1 LSADFTTSAGNIPH
15 SIAKLQSELKSQRR
29 QAKRMQKQLATL
41 QAKEFH
47 ENGTHIG
54 SVTIV
59 SENLSDCVPGEL
71 NLIATL
77 VAGNPK
83 TIALLGCSEPRLQF
97 VFCRSEDSPG
107 KMNDLLSGILEG
119 FDSANGGGSE
129 KVAQGG
135 GVKVASYRVTE
146 ALEHAK
152 KSIIEQIR

>member
-1 LSADFTTSAGNIPH
+1 
-15 SIAKLQSELKSQRR
+15 
-29 QAKRMQKQLATL
+29 MQKQLATL

-47 ENGTHIG
+47 EKGTHIG

-135 GVKVASYRVTE
+135 GAKVPSYRVTE

-152 KSIIEQIR
+152 KSIIEQLR